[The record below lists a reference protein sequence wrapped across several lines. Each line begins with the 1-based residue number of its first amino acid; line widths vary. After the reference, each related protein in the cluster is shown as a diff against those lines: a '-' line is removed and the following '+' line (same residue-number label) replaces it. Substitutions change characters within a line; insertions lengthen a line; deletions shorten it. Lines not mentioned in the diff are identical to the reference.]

1 MIWQS
6 KEES

>member
-6 KEES
+6 I

>member
-6 KEES
+6 